1 MSWVRVPSSAS
12 RNALL
17 KALRLYATGNAEGR
31 NSQFGT
37 VLERSGCRVSRLM
50 GHSNEAITGAIY
62 THEIERRDNAERT
75 REKMGEAF
83 GSGEVALA
91 IAR

>member
-1 MSWVRVPSSAS
+1 
-12 RNALL
+12 
-17 KALRLYATGNAEGR
+17 
-31 NSQFGT
+31 
-37 VLERSGCRVSRLM
+37 M